1 MTLNETMI
9 AKLERH
15 MSSPNLAGEAERT
28 TLAHRISRVTPTPVV
43 RALRPKW
50 HIAREVAKFRFGRGG
65 RLKWVSDLHCWQ
77 ATIKLPRGTLYVPVR
92 SYRNLRQITQFGAD
106 PKSLVFDWLNAIDD
120 CEMLYD
126 IGASNGYEGMYTH
139 AAHDCH
145 VASVEMF
152 VPSVENILLAF
163 VMTERAGRDMSK
175 IDVML
180 GACDI
185 EPSYK
190 KLKMHNLP
198 VAGGTRTSFDN
209 VEEYGRGGRGA
220 QPVFA
225 SHWSPA
231 VSIDSLHGEFGLPVP
246 SHVKIDVDGFEG
258 RVMRGASETVAARLV
273 RQWIIEVSP
282 ERQEEIAQLMAQHGY
297 VEIAHHEHYPGK
309 NDCFD
314 RLYVRDDIVAEAK
327 EALENSQQMLKH
339 RRR

>member
-1 MTLNETMI
+1 
-9 AKLERH
+9 
-15 MSSPNLAGEAERT
+15 MSNPNLAAESART
-28 TLAHRISRVTPTPVV
+28 SLAHRISRVAPAPLA
-43 RALRPKW
+43 RALRLKL
-50 HIAREVAKFRFGRGG
+50 HLAREVAKFRFGRGG
-65 RLKWVSDLHCWQ
+65 RLTWRGDLRCWQ
-77 ATIKLPRGTLYVPVR
+77 ATIKLPRGILYVPVR

-106 PKSLVFDWLNAIDD
+106 PESLVFDWLNAIDD

-139 AAHDCH
+139 AAYDCH

-163 VMTERAGRDMSK
+163 VMSERAGRDMSK

-198 VAGGTRTSFDN
+198 VACGTRTSFDN
-209 VEEYGRGGRGA
+209 VDDYCRGGRSG
-220 QPVFA
+220 QTVFA

-231 VSIDSLHGEFGLPVP
+231 ISIDSLHGELGLPAP

-258 RVMRGASETVAARLV
+258 RVMRGAAQTVAARLV

-282 ERQEEIAQLMAQHGY
+282 ERQEEISQMMAQHGY
-297 VEIAHHEHYPGK
+297 IEIAHHEHYPGK

-314 RLYVRDDIVAEAK
+314 RLYARDDIIAEAK
-327 EALENSQQMLKH
+327 DALEKSQQMLS
-339 RRR
+339 RRRR